1 MLQGCGGTD
10 DMHRVPRRRLLRHGR
25 RIFMLVVCCRKSFVY
40 FWFDLR
46 VSMLRVSD
54 GHVCLPG
61 IERLHPL
68 RRRILCQQDRLVVLY
83 RLPGE
88 NHDVLVNHARACIK
102 D

>member
-10 DMHRVPRRRLLRHGR
+10 DMHRLPRRRLLRHGR

-40 FWFDLR
+40 FWCDLR

-61 IERLHPL
+61 IDHLHPL

-88 NHDVLVNHARACIK
+88 NHDVLVNHARACVK